1 MAPGQRQVAAR
12 EPDLAARLHGVDA
25 PDHCGR
31 AVRQVGA
38 GRRGTVAFAL
48 NRHHVKSV
56 HLHLRKYEEL
66 HLQRFPAV
74 RKMQPITFNYSTF
87 LRWLHGKE
95 QEHL

>member
-25 PDHCGR
+25 PDHSGR

-38 GRRGTVAFAL
+38 GRRGTVTFAL

-56 HLHLRKYEEL
+56 HLNLKVL
-66 HLQRFPAV
+66 KRFPAV
-74 RKMQPITFNYSTF
+74 RKKNSIF
-87 LRWLHGKE
+87 L
-95 QEHL
+95 